1 MEPGADD
8 WPHTEMNMD
17 TYFGNTIAEKI
28 PKMMIV

>member
-17 TYFGNTIAEKI
+17 IYLGNTVAEKI
-28 PKMMIV
+28 LR